1 MKKTCLLLL
10 FCPLGIFG
18 QVVFQS
24 SNLPI
29 VIITTNNGEQI
40 PDEPKITAQ
49 MKIIDNGP
57 GQTNYVN
64 DIPNGYDGFI
74 GIERRGSSSQDLSD
88 KKPYAVETRDAAG
101 ENLDVPLLGMLPEN
115 DWVFMAPFN
124 DKSLVRDALTFE
136 LARRIMPWAPH
147 TRFVEIVLNGNYQ
160 GIYLVAE
167 SIKQDQ
173 NRLDIAKLTEAD
185 ISGDELTGGYI
196 IKFDKS
202 TGANNDGWV
211 SPYPPLAGSWQ
222 NTYYQFHDPKPD
234 EIQQPQRKYIED
246 WTTNFENVMA
256 SPQYADTTD
265 GYPKFIDVQSFID
278 FVIINE
284 MTKNVDAYRLST
296 FLYKDKDSKD
306 TRLHAGPVWD
316 FNISMGNA
324 NYCGGDSYQ
333 DWAMDFNSLCPQDG
347 WVIHF
352 WWNRLWNDPAF
363 RERFYSRW
371 VELRSELFTDDAVVG
386 ILDSL
391 VSVVQ
396 QAQVRNWQRWPVL
409 DEWIWPNV
417 FCCGTYPQHV
427 NYLENWLRD
436 RMDWMDGEIAIL
448 DTGEYKKDEYFKTT
462 VYPNPSDHFLTFKY
476 YLHYSDQMAVR
487 VADATGRLMTTF
499 IATTPA
505 ASGVNRY
512 TWQHSLPQ
520 GIYFYTVLVDGK
532 VESNGKFVVR

>member
-1 MKKTCLLLL
+1 MKKTWLLLL
-10 FCPLGIFG
+10 FCPLAVFA
-18 QVVFQS
+18 QVNFQS

-29 VIITTNNGEQI
+29 VIITTTNGEQI

-64 DIPNGYDGFI
+64 GAPNGYNGFI

-101 ENLDVPLLGMLPEN
+101 ENLNVPLLGMPPEN

-136 LARRIMPWAPH
+136 LARRIMPWAPR
-147 TRFVEIVLNGNYQ
+147 TRFVEVVLNGNYQ

-167 SIKQDQ
+167 QIKRDK
-173 NRLDIAKLTEAD
+173 NRVDIATLTATD
-185 ISGDELTGGYI
+185 IAGDELTGGYI

-211 SPYPPLAGSWQ
+211 SPYPPLPGSWQ
-222 NTYYQFHDPKPD
+222 DTYYQFHEPKPD

-246 WTTNFENVMA
+246 WITHFENVMA
-256 SPQYADTTD
+256 APQYADTTD
-265 GYPKFIDVQSFID
+265 GYPKYLDVQSFVD

-306 TRLHAGPVWD
+306 PRMHAGPVWD
-316 FNISMGNA
+316 FNIALGNA
-324 NYCGGDSYQ
+324 DYCGGNSYQ
-333 DWAMDFNSLCPQDG
+333 NWAMNFNNLCPQDG

-352 WWNRLWNDPAF
+352 WWNRLWSDPAF
-363 RERFYSRW
+363 RQRFYSRW
-371 VELRSELFTDDAVVG
+371 VELRSGLFTDDAVVG

-391 VSVVQ
+391 VGVVQ

-409 DEWIWPNV
+409 DEWVWPNV

-427 NYLENWLRD
+427 HYLENWLLN
-436 RMDWMDGEIAIL
+436 RMDWMDGEVATL
-448 DTGEYKKDEYFKTT
+448 DTGEYKKDEYFKTA
-462 VYPNPSDHFLTFKY
+462 VYPNPSDNFLTFKY
-476 YLHYSDQMAVR
+476 YIHYSDQVTIR
-487 VADATGRLMTTF
+487 IADATGRLMATF
-499 IATTPA
+499 FTPTPDV
-505 ASGVNRY
+505 SGENRY
-512 TWQHSLPQ
+512 TWQHNLPQ
-520 GIYFYTVLVDGK
+520 GIYFYTVFVDGK
-532 VESNGKFVVR
+532 TESNGKFVVK